1 MQKNNYTKQQLN
13 KLNNLRAKLDN
24 FDNEIL
30 LLLKKRFKIVKQ
42 IGEFK
47 KMHSLSVY
55 DPTREESIL
64 KRLSNICKERKIPLS
79 DKNIKDIFLEIFS
92 ISRSLEAKQKIAYLG
107 PQGTFCEQKA
117 IEMFGNN
124 ANLLPINSINGV
136 FGEVQSDNVSLG
148 LVPLE
153 NSLGGMV
160 GDTLYALYSFNL
172 FIISCNDMPI
182 EHSLCSN
189 ADKLE
194 DIKKIYSKDIAFLQ
208 CSEFLNNHSSLNAE
222 LINTSSTTKAIQY
235 TKNDSTSGAICLSSS
250 AKAQGVKSL
259 YENIQNSDE
268 NVTKFITISPKPN
281 FQKNHK
287 NIAMLVKM
295 QNKSGALVEF
305 LSSFKKAKIDLN
317 KIESHTI
324 NGELVF
330 YIQADTN
337 LYNKKLSKI
346 IKKEQQKKLSKSHK
360 IKILG
365 SW

>member
-13 KLNNLRAKLDN
+13 KLNKLRTKLDN

-30 LLLKKRFKIVKQ
+30 FLLQKRFKIVKQ

-47 KMHSLSVY
+47 KQHSLNVY

-64 KRLSNICKERKIPLS
+64 KRLSHICKEQKIPLS

-92 ISRSLEAKQKIAYLG
+92 ISRALEAKQKIAYLG

-117 IEMFGNN
+117 IQLFGNN
-124 ANLLPINSINGV
+124 ANLLPINNINGV
-136 FGEVQSDNVSLG
+136 FNEVQTNNVALG

-160 GDTLYALYSFNL
+160 SDTLYALYNHSL
-172 FIISCNDMPI
+172 FITSCNDMPI

-189 ADKLE
+189 AKELK

-235 TKNDSTSGAICLSSS
+235 AKNNSTSGAICLSLS
-250 AKAQGVKSL
+250 AKAQGVNVL
-259 YENIQNSDE
+259 YDNIQNNNE
-268 NVTKFITISPKPN
+268 NITTFITIQKQAN
-281 FQKNHK
+281 FQKKHK
-287 NIAMLVKM
+287 TISMLVKM

-305 LSSFKKAKIDLN
+305 LSSFKKANIDLS

-330 YIQADTN
+330 YIQANANFYDKG
-337 LYNKKLSKI
+337 LIKI
-346 IKKEQQKKLSKSHK
+346 IKKEKQKKLSKSHK